1 MKNNDKSSP
10 AGEPV
15 NDNLDAAVDA
25 SLGSLTL
32 DGAKS
37 TGAVSGGPADKGVL
51 VRVTESVR
59 EDWKRA
65 AAGEGLS
72 LSEFVRVTVAKR
84 VDELL
89 NCQHP
94 LSMRQS
100 YAWSETCLLCGVRL
114 RG

>member
-1 MKNNDKSSP
+1 MKNNDKSLP
-10 AGEPV
+10 AEESI

-37 TGAVSGGPADKGVL
+37 TGASPGAPADKGVL
-51 VRVTESVR
+51 VRVTELVR
-59 EDWKRA
+59 EDWKAA

-72 LSEFVRVTVAKR
+72 LSEFVRVTVARR

-89 NCQHP
+89 NCSHP
-94 LSMRQS
+94 VSMRQS
-100 YAWSETCLLCGVRL
+100 YPWSETCLSCGVRL